1 MKIYYLLKNAAGLLI
16 IKIDKY
22 KALKKNMRFAELKMH
37 RLYNLV
43 QDWPSGCF
51 VYKIA
56 SIH

>member
-1 MKIYYLLKNAAGLLI
+1 LKNAAGLLI
-16 IKIDKY
+16 IKY
-22 KALKKNMRFAELKMH
+22 KALKKNMRFAELEMH

-43 QDWPSGCF
+43 QDWLSGCF